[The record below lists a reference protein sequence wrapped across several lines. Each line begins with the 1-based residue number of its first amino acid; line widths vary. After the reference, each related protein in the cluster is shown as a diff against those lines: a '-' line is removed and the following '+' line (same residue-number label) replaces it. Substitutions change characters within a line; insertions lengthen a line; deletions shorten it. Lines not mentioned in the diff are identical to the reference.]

1 MCAESPDSETE
12 NVAKQDLQKT
22 CRQLRSLGSLSL
34 LLQIEHMKSSGAAGE
49 LDDDEVDL
57 FLNELELE
65 LELEDDADVVEESDL
80 DEVDK
85 DLMPVRLFCSC

>member
-34 LLQIEHMKSSGAAGE
+34 LLQTEHMKSSGAAAE
-49 LDDDEVDL
+49 LDDDEIDL
-57 FLNELELE
+57 FLNELEIE
-65 LELEDDADVVEESDL
+65 PEDDVDVVDESDL

>member
-1 MCAESPDSETE
+1 
-12 NVAKQDLQKT
+12 
-22 CRQLRSLGSLSL
+22 
-34 LLQIEHMKSSGAAGE
+34 MKSSGAE
-49 LDDDEVDL
+49 LDDDDEIDL

-65 LELEDDADVVEESDL
+65 LEDVDVVEESDL

>member
-1 MCAESPDSETE
+1 
-12 NVAKQDLQKT
+12 
-22 CRQLRSLGSLSL
+22 
-34 LLQIEHMKSSGAAGE
+34 MKSSGAGAE
-49 LDDDEVDL
+49 LDDDDEIDL

-65 LELEDDADVVEESDL
+65 DDVDVVEESDL